1 MSFANLRRKC
11 GQTTNIER
19 RRNESELS
27 LPKSLSCARKSF
39 LVVNIFNRAWLK
51 HNGNSNKEK
60 KKPHLLAVKMQ
71 KLLCHILS
79 SFSPYKTCPNICPM
93 YGLVQCTCH
102 HEKASHYNVFQ
113 SPVVF
118 SKPVSFQTHCE
129 LSSTSVQHHFLSE
142 SRFRLSL
149 YVLPQKASK
158 EQPSF
163 Q

>member
-1 MSFANLRRKC
+1 MHYLVTSSVLHPCSKKVLEK
-11 GQTTNIER
+11 T
-19 RRNESELS
+19 LS
-27 LPKSLSCARKSF
+27 
-39 LVVNIFNRAWLK
+39 
-51 HNGNSNKEK
+51 
-60 KKPHLLAVKMQ
+60 
-71 KLLCHILS
+71 CHILS
-79 SFSPYKTCPNICPM
+79 WFSTYITCPNICPM

-142 SRFRLSL
+142 SCFRLPL

-158 EQPSF
+158 EQPPFNSLLLRESTMYNNPLRSLHGSVQDCCLVVAALLQSVDGLNVQTTF
-163 Q
+163 GCDP